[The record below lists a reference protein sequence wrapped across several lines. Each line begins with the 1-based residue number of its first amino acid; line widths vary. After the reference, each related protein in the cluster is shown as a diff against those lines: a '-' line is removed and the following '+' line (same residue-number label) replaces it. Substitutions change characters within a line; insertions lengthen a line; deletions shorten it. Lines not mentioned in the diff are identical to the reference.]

1 MRTPDANLRQTVG
14 NQRRLDG
21 PKTERLRQSSG
32 LHMCMESANVR
43 LCLFPNLCLS
53 LSQALDS
60 VFLPIQTGQDISLPN
75 SMLLSWSICL
85 KKCVGKDSEAVLR
98 LCRKE
103 CHDWLLMSA
112 MSVGVL
118 SMGHICHL
126 CTISD
131 LFFFSVFLVLCSLVS
146 IAKWLTLGR
155 AHRVKL
161 TPLSRNQTWTWPHN
175 NNIINHNNGIY
186 ICWAFAVL

>member
-1 MRTPDANLRQTVG
+1 MTKLYPEKKDILIIFESPLRTHLAHFINQLIFAFKTIVLSFLKIILQLTVPLSAIIFELTLFYQVG
-14 NQRRLDG
+14 FN
-21 PKTERLRQSSG
+21 SSIYS
-32 LHMCMESANVR
+32 ESWA
-43 LCLFPNLCLS
+43 
-53 LSQALDS
+53 
-60 VFLPIQTGQDISLPN
+60 G
-75 SMLLSWSICL
+75 ICL